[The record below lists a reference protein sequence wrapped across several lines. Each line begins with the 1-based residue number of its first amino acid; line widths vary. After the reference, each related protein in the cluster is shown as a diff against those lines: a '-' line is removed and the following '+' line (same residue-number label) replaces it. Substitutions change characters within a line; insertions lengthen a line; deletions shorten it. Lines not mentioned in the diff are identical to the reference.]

1 MISATPTLMPPQRP
15 RFEDAPYP
23 ETPDETSVNLRAY
36 FDAFSDER
44 LAEYSPSWTDGEVI
58 AWDGNFRNDGA
69 LMLVCCDRDVD
80 IREYRQV
87 IEQARRFRGMD

>member
-1 MISATPTLMPPQRP
+1 MSAERP
-15 RFEDAPYP
+15 RFEEAPYS

-44 LAEYSPSWTDGEVI
+44 LAEYSPSWTGEQVI
-58 AWDGNFRNDGA
+58 AWDGNFRNDGV
-69 LMLVCCDRDVD
+69 LMLVCCDRDVE

-87 IEQARRFRGMD
+87 IEQARRFRRLA

>member
-1 MISATPTLMPPQRP
+1 MPPETP

-23 ETPDETSVNLRAY
+23 VTPDETSVNLRAY

-44 LAEYSPSWTDGEVI
+44 LAEYSPFWTDGEVI

-87 IEQARRFRGMD
+87 IEQTRCFRGMD

>member
-1 MISATPTLMPPQRP
+1 MSAERP
-15 RFEDAPYP
+15 RFEEAAYSDP
-23 ETPDETSVNLRAY
+23 PDETSVNLRAY

-44 LAEYSPSWTDGEVI
+44 LAQYSSGWSDDEVM

-69 LMLVCCDRDVD
+69 LMMVCCDRDVD

-87 IEQARRFRGMD
+87 IEQARRFRRLA